1 MMGAGKLRHV
11 PCKCRRFHG
20 VLKSG
25 HFARC
30 IFATLR
36 QESLC
41 PTFLM
46 TVTDALI
53 LFAVATGAGALNS
66 VAGGGSFLTFPTL
79 LFLGVPAVPAN
90 ATNKVALWP
99 GAVAGASAYHRELRV
114 MGTQLIPLSIVS
126 IAGGYVGALLLLV
139 TPNDAFRALVPWLL
153 LVATV
158 VFAFGGPLLAWLRR
172 HEVVANDH
180 RHQRAH
186 RIWGYVVQVVIA
198 VYGGFFGG
206 GIGILI
212 LAALTLTG
220 MENLNEM
227 NGLKNLLTTCI
238 NGVATVTFAVSD
250 IVLWPEAIVMLV
262 GAILGGYAGAAIA
275 RKVNP
280 KFVRAFVIIA
290 GVILTIYFFVER

>member
-1 MMGAGKLRHV
+1 
-11 PCKCRRFHG
+11 
-20 VLKSG
+20 
-25 HFARC
+25 
-30 IFATLR
+30 
-36 QESLC
+36 
-41 PTFLM
+41 
-46 TVTDALI
+46 
-53 LFAVATGAGALNS
+53 
-66 VAGGGSFLTFPTL
+66 
-79 LFLGVPAVPAN
+79 
-90 ATNKVALWP
+90 
-99 GAVAGASAYHRELRV
+99 
-114 MGTQLIPLSIVS
+114 
-126 IAGGYVGALLLLV
+126 
-139 TPNDAFRALVPWLL
+139 
-153 LVATV
+153 
-158 VFAFGGPLLAWLRR
+158 
-172 HEVVANDH
+172 
-180 RHQRAH
+180 
-186 RIWGYVVQVVIA
+186 

-290 GVILTIYFFVER
+290 GVILTIYFFVEG